1 MRAHQ
6 ALSVPMFKNTLMAVA
21 VMLIVSFPMPL
32 HAQPTF
38 QVARGI
44 NMDQWVTWP
53 SPDRWSDEEAL
64 FPFPEWRRSVGVVEL
79 AELRAAGLD
88 FIRMP
93 VDPVPFMAQHVAG
106 QRHRLMREVGEAVD
120 LALAAGLKVIVD
132 LHLIPGGTELPYMSR
147 VLDVPEDFTAY
158 RDLVADMAGS
168 LSGHDPARV
177 AFELM
182 NEPGTPCDAA
192 GNARWS
198 DLQRNL
204 HAAARAA
211 APDLTLVL
219 TGGCDG
225 NAEGFVALDPTEI
238 DDENVIWTF
247 HSYRPFILTH
257 QGALWAGDLIRYVT
271 GLPYPPHEADP
282 LDLDARLAIV
292 RARIRTQA
300 PLLRRAGMISWVEE
314 QVKAIRT
321 EEGLQAMLRE
331 PFEVVGRWAED
342 HGIAPQNILLGEFGM
357 IRQEYGNAFVM
368 RPAHRAAYYRDV
380 IDIAEEFGFPWAMWS
395 HGGAFGIVEEF
406 EHRPAETDVLDMV
419 RGLAPSAAR
428 LD

>member
-1 MRAHQ
+1 
-6 ALSVPMFKNTLMAVA
+6 MFKNTLLALA
-21 VMLIVSFPMPL
+21 AMLITSCPTPL
-32 HAQPTF
+32 HAQPAF

-53 SPDRWSDEEAL
+53 SPERWNDDEAL
-64 FPFPEWRRSVGVVEL
+64 FPFPEWRRGVGVEEL
-79 AELRAAGLD
+79 AELRAAGFD

-93 VDPVPFMAQHVAG
+93 VDPVPFIAQHSAG
-106 QRHRLMREVGEAVD
+106 QRDRLIREVGEAVD
-120 LALAAGLKVIVD
+120 LALDAGLKVIVD

-147 VLDVPEDFTAY
+147 VLDAPEDFAAY
-158 RDLVADMAGS
+158 RDFAAEMAGS
-168 LSGHDPARV
+168 LAGRDPARV
-177 AFELM
+177 ALELM

-192 GNARWS
+192 GNAGWS
-198 DLQRNL
+198 DLQRDL

-225 NAEGFVALDPTEI
+225 NAEGLVALDPAEI
-238 DDENVIWTF
+238 DDDNVIWTF

-292 RARIRTQA
+292 SARIRTQA
-300 PLLRRAGMISWVEE
+300 PMLRRAGMISWVEE

-321 EEGLQAMLRE
+321 EEGLRDMLRE
-331 PFEVVGRWAED
+331 PFELVADWAES
-342 HGIAPQNILLGEFGM
+342 HGLPPHAILLGEFGM
-357 IRQEYGNAFVM
+357 IRQEYGNSFVM

-380 IDIAEEFGFPWAMWS
+380 VEIAEEFGFPWAMWS
-395 HGGAFGIVEEF
+395 HGGAFGIVHEF
-406 EHRPAETDVLDMV
+406 DHRAAERDVLDMI
-419 RGLAPSAAR
+419 RELPPRPSGT
-428 LD
+428 D